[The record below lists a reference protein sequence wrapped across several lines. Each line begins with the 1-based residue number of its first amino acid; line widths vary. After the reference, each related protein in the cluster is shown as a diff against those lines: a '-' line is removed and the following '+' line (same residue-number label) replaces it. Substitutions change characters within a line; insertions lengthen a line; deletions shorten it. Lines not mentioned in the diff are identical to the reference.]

1 MSPLAISLIALGC
14 IFGGML
20 LGMFLRGML
29 PEHHLSDDSKD
40 VVKLATGM
48 IATLSALVLGLLIA
62 SAKDS
67 FDVINRGLMETG
79 SKIMLLDRVMAHYGP
94 ETKEVRDQLR
104 RSVASAIEQI
114 WSKDRTGQTATKL
127 PDPRTGVEALQDELR
142 QLSPQNDA
150 QRWLQSRA
158 LQVGADI
165 AESRW
170 LLVEQRGHSSLPM
183 PFFVILV
190 SWLVI
195 IFFSFGLFSPRN
207 VTVIIVL
214 FVCALS
220 VAGSLYLIQELDRP
234 YGGLITVSSAPLRTA
249 LANLGQ

>member
-1 MSPLAISLIALGC
+1 MSPLVISLIALGC
-14 IFGGML
+14 IFGSVV
-20 LGMFLRGML
+20 LGMFLRRVL
-29 PEHHLSDDSKD
+29 PDHHLSDESKD
-40 VVKLATGM
+40 VMKLGTAM
-48 IATLSALVLGLLIA
+48 IATLAALVIGLLIA
-62 SAKDS
+62 SAKSS
-67 FDVINRGLMETG
+67 FDTLNNGLVQAG
-79 SKIMLLDRVMAHYGP
+79 SKIMLLDRTLSNYGS
-94 ETKEVRDQLR
+94 ETREARDLLR
-104 RSVASAIEQI
+104 RVVASNIEQV
-114 WSKDRTGQTATKL
+114 WPKERKGQREFVT
-127 PDPRTGVEALQDELR
+127 PDPRAGIEAIEGKLR

-150 QRWLQSRA
+150 QRWLHSRA
-158 LQVGADI
+158 LQLSSDM
-165 AESRW
+165 EDTRW
-170 LLVEQRGHSSLPM
+170 LLFTKLGQSSYPM
-183 PFFVILV
+183 VFLVILV